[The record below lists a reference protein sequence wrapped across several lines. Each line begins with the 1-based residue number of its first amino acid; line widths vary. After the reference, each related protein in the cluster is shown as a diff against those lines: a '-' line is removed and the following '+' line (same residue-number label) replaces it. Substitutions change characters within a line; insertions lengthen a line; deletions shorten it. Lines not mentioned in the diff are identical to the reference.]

1 MVDPRSKI
9 QDCSGLLGRNF
20 GSWIRHIEIQY
31 GFNISIWPS
40 LNPRF
45 LPKSP
50 EESWILDLG
59 STILKFNMD
68 SIFQHGLPRFL
79 PKSPEESWIFQ
90 CVSKRPFNL
99 KYVLLRS
106 FVGESEEF
114 NIREYFI
121 FSI

>member
-9 QDCSGLLGRNF
+9 PQDSWGGILDL
-20 GSWIRHIEIQY
+20 GSWTRHIEIQY
-31 GFNISIWPS
+31 GFNISMWPS

-59 STILKFNMD
+59 PTILKLNMD
-68 SIFQHGLPRFL
+68 SIFQYGLPRFL

-99 KYVLLRS
+99 KYVPLRR
-106 FVGESEEF
+106 FVRESATVF
-114 NIREYFI
+114 R
-121 FSI
+121 S

>member
-1 MVDPRSKI
+1 MD
-9 QDCSGLLGRNF
+9 L

-50 EESWILDLG
+50 AESWILDLG
-59 STILKFNMD
+59 SAILKFNIY
-68 SIFQHGLPRFL
+68 SIFQYGLPRFF

-99 KYVLLRS
+99 KCVLLRN
-106 FVGESEEF
+106 FVGESEEP
-114 NIREYFI
+114 NITEYFI

>member
-9 QDCSGLLGRNF
+9 PQDSWGGILDL

-31 GFNISIWPS
+31 GFKISIWLS

-50 EESWILDLG
+50 EESWIV
-59 STILKFNMD
+59 
-68 SIFQHGLPRFL
+68 
-79 PKSPEESWIFQ
+79 Q
-90 CVSKRPFNL
+90 CVSKRPFDL
-99 KYVLLRS
+99 KYVPLRS